1 MLCHSGLILH
11 WLIIHVLD
19 TLLGNRQTLILAK
32 ENALALHIMFSRS
45 HTHKVIIIQKTGT
58 SVMPPPQYRIFS
70 QWPKRI
76 QKGEKKRDLISSPV
90 PHPSTM
96 EHADKDCKGAWD
108 VHILA

>member
-45 HTHKVIIIQKTGT
+45 HTQGHHQSKNGDIRYATTAVSDFFTMAKKNPEGRKEKGSNLVTRPSSFNNGT
-58 SVMPPPQYRIFS
+58 
-70 QWPKRI
+70 
-76 QKGEKKRDLISSPV
+76 
-90 PHPSTM
+90 
-96 EHADKDCKGAWD
+96 C
-108 VHILA
+108 